1 MSRMEA
7 KEMILMYPE
16 DQGRIQDD
24 TTLQNSVRNL
34 QNPAGDG
41 SVLLYT
47 AVYTRTL
54 DVNKL
59 QLIFTMFYLS
69 SLPNLTP
76 QFCYGSYSSH
86 IDGRSCSNS
95 FTNEEESQKM
105 HWRLNFSEM

>member
-1 MSRMEA
+1 MPRMEA
-7 KEMILMYPE
+7 KEMIQMYPE

-59 QLIFTMFYLS
+59 QLIFTTFYLRS
-69 SLPNLTP
+69 NTNLNL
-76 QFCYGSYSSH
+76 QFCFCSYSSL
-86 IDGRSCSNS
+86 IGGQSCSKSNS
-95 FTNEEESQKM
+95 IANEDESQKM
-105 HWRLNFSEM
+105 H